1 MANPLTYKGLRYKTF
16 KYEEQLNKEKVMY
29 NNMFSKLVNK
39 CKNLSY
45 GSVRNKSFETRLR
58 LIMNNVEKINAININ
73 VSGVNK
79 ARIARSEELRVAAV
93 AKCWEYYNMVLARVD
108 SMKDE
113 AWNNAMW
120 NSEKGEMEYDN
131 VYFYGSS
138 NELDEYVGSELS
150 GENSVTKVVRY
161 E

>member
-1 MANPLTYKGLRYKTF
+1 
-16 KYEEQLNKEKVMY
+16 MY

-45 GSVRNKSFETRLR
+45 GSVRNKSPETRLR
-58 LIMNNVEKINAININ
+58 LIMDNVEKINAIN
-73 VSGVNK
+73 VAVPGTAK

-108 SMKDE
+108 STKDE
-113 AWNNAMW
+113 AWNGAVW
-120 NSEKGEMEYDN
+120 NSAKGEMEYDN
-131 VYFYGSS
+131 VYFYGTS